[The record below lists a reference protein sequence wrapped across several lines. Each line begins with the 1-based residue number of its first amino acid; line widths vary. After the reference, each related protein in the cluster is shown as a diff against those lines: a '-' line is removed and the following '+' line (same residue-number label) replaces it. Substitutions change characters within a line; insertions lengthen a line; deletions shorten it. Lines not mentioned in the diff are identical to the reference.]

1 MSTLNMSRST
11 ANIFNRIKAEV
22 SPREFSSA
30 ASVLWTLQ
38 SIPLVAQSASL
49 ILEGQYTDPENRGTL
64 RIGGASMVAP
74 VSGSDFA
81 MNAASAGGGT
91 DLTSEFTVSASL
103 GGNSVKF
110 NIVNNGN
117 EPGYITLLQVR
128 GIVIAIKEPTIAEKF
143 DNDSI
148 LKYGEAVL
156 RLTMPYQDDQLVAQD
171 AATVMLA
178 NWKDPR
184 SVVRKLSF
192 YGNTSSTLMEYGLRY
207 EPGDKITVTE
217 AVTGLDTDYFINGVS
232 IDITKYGKIQF
243 TWTLAP
249 ADLGDFWVL
258 GIVGSSE
265 MGETTLLGY

>member
-1 MSTLNMSRST
+1 
-11 ANIFNRIKAEV
+11 
-22 SPREFSSA
+22 
-30 ASVLWTLQ
+30 
-38 SIPLVAQSASL
+38 
-49 ILEGQYTDPENRGTL
+49 
-64 RIGGASMVAP
+64 
-74 VSGSDFA
+74 
-81 MNAASAGGGT
+81 
-91 DLTSEFTVSASL
+91 
-103 GGNSVKF
+103 
-110 NIVNNGN
+110 
-117 EPGYITLLQVR
+117 
-128 GIVIAIKEPTIAEKF
+128 
-143 DNDSI
+143 
-148 LKYGEAVL
+148 
-156 RLTMPYQDDQLVAQD
+156 MPYQDDQLVAQD

-192 YGNTSSTLMEYGLRY
+192 YGNTSSALMEYGLRY